1 MSGVVKY
8 VRVPRVRASIRHV
21 PIRAPMRQ
29 CDLCYLLSARPARAF
44 PDCTSSAHRPC
55 IDRTRSASEKRPPTA
70 APATP
75 VTHGPQSEQPPN
87 ARGLRIEFRASRNS
101 SRRTRPHTPRI
112 RDYRPIR
119 DTLRGDAAS
128 SRPRLLTLET
138 ATPHTDEHH
147 DISPIAPPSRN
158 SSPHTAKRNKACST
172 HCPRKKLPDNSSTAP
187 RDKRSPQHRP
197 SKNGRSPHRR
207 TQQATPRPLQRTTQ
221 RKAATA
227 PSPGPGKPQAAPCR
241 RTTRPARPQTIR
253 PSSKPAGPNRT
264 TSRYKRKSART
275 ERSVCADLHRVQGNP
290 CGDITSSCRRW
301 SSWRP
306 SEPKPSLRQPSG
318 PSERQPSWV
327 RPF

>member
-1 MSGVVKY
+1 
-8 VRVPRVRASIRHV
+8 
-21 PIRAPMRQ
+21 MRQ

-172 HCPRKKLPDNSSTAP
+172 HCPRKTAGQLQHSSTRQEIPAAP
-187 RDKRSPQHRP
+187 PLQ
-197 SKNGRSPHRR
+197 NGRSPHRR
-207 TQQATPRPLQRTTQ
+207 TQQATPRPSS
-221 RKAATA
+221 A
-227 PSPGPGKPQAAPCR
+227 PRNEKPRQLH
-241 RTTRPARPQTIR
+241 RPAPGNRKPPPAAVQPDRRGRKRSAPRRSRPAPTGR
-253 PSSKPAGPNRT
+253 RAGTNENRH
-264 TSRYKRKSART
+264 
-275 ERSVCADLHRVQGNP
+275 ERSDPSVPIFIVCKEILAETLHLLADVGLL
-290 CGDITSSCRRW
+290 GDLRSR
-301 SSWRP
+301 
-306 SEPKPSLRQPSG
+306 SLR
-318 PSERQPSWV
+318 
-327 RPF
+327 